1 MLSKTPAERP
11 VYLFCHIPKCAGST
25 VKLHMIE
32 HAPERS
38 LKSRRRHGFMRDIT
52 GDYTDIERTQIDPET
67 IDFVGGHSLSQSVLK
82 AFPGRPVRPIVL
94 IRDPLSLAV
103 SFYNHRNR
111 VAARKQG
118 RGPVSFE
125 TYLKSYPKNSMIRFF
140 LARYLGVGY
149 PRVLGLDTRHR
160 FDLVEKAFSD
170 FWFVGSW
177 RHAETLVQRMSEEMG
192 ICGDVTR
199 QNAAH
204 GDRLLVDDV
213 PQAIVDRFRESQA
226 ADQLLFDRWGD
237 AQWSGR
243 PADIVRDL
251 PRHDQASYVVNEV
264 SRQIMGRYI
273 KTIRKR
279 L

>member
-1 MLSKTPAERP
+1 MSETLTARP

-25 VKLHMIE
+25 VKAHLDN

-38 LKSRRRHGFMRDIT
+38 VRTRRRHGFIRDIT
-52 GDYTDIERTQIDPET
+52 GDYTDLERTRIDPEK
-67 IDFVGGHSLSQSVLK
+67 IDFVGGHSLSHSVMK

-94 IRDPLSLAV
+94 IRDPISLAV

-125 TYLKSYPKNSMIRFF
+125 TYLKSYQKNSMIRFF
-140 LARYLGVGY
+140 LTRYLGIGY
-149 PRVLGLDTRHR
+149 PGVLRLDTRQR
-160 FDLVEKAFSD
+160 FDLVDKALSD

-177 RHAETLVQRMSEEMG
+177 LYTSELLRRISHEME
-192 ICGDVTR
+192 ISDAIATK
-199 QNAAH
+199 NAAH
-204 GDRLLVDDV
+204 GDRLMVDDV
-213 PQAIVDRFRESQA
+213 PNYIAERIRQTQS

-264 SRQIMGRYI
+264 GRQIMGRYI